1 MIEWPLNEDEGF
13 FGPVQRI
20 VIELKIL
27 RGKLETLL
35 PIALAQTFE
44 YADKSKADEAH
55 IVIFNRDPDTP
66 WGQKVLQK
74 QACYKKMEILVW
86 GC

>member
-1 MIEWPLNEDEGF
+1 MKLRDFW
-13 FGPVQRI
+13 GPVQRI

-27 RGKLETLL
+27 RGKMETLL
-35 PIALAQTFE
+35 AIALAQPFE
-44 YADKSKADEAH
+44 YADKSKAYEAY

-66 WGQKVLQK
+66 WDQKVWQK
-74 QACYKKMEILVW
+74 QERYKKMEILIW